1 VQKQAL
7 EERCTLLLGMA
18 LIGQEKSTVR
28 GAIALVQDND
38 TFSGF
43 LNDFSY
49 FFPVLSSIDFLLKS
63 SLV

>member
-1 VQKQAL
+1 
-7 EERCTLLLGMA
+7 MA

-43 LNDFSY
+43 LYLEEMQKGNFHCVSRTSTSADQG
-49 FFPVLSSIDFLLKS
+49 
-63 SLV
+63 